1 MAGPTRTRVTNT
13 VISEDAVNSINIDD
27 NSIWRADINT
37 TDSGKSL
44 ITKVI
49 AGLNVNLS
57 STGADPGTGDVTI
70 NVTAIPIAVDYQKNS
85 SLISQRT
92 KLNFIDSD
100 LIKFNLSDD
109 AAHSRVNLSANLVD
123 SPTIPGILTVNS
135 LMPAANGVTNIGSS
149 TARFGTIFVNEAK
162 LSTNT
167 LYIGDTAI
175 LGTSAQTVNVHADTN
190 QALHICTY
198 GSGATFIGSEKS
210 MTVGTTATDADVF
223 ISATGAN
230 SNIRLNAAH
239 EVQVTATS
247 TIFNGAVTVA
257 SQSIIGNLTVGGNLL
272 VNGTQTVVDS
282 TVVNIKDNIVVY
294 NYGEIGNGVTAGKAG
309 IQIDRGQDLPAY
321 QLIFDETDDMF
332 KVGAL
337 GTTLETIASRQWVSA
352 SYSLTTHN
360 HALDNLSNVS
370 ISNKLSGDLLKWN
383 GSNWISYTPTY
394 ISGNQTISIS
404 GDVVSTTGTTS
415 LALTLKTVNAAIGTF
430 GNSSN
435 IPVITTN
442 AKGLVTAVT
451 TVAITKADVGLGN
464 VDNTADSTKPISIAQ
479 QAALDLKANQATT
492 YTKTEVDDAIAAA
505 IAAFADTLYV

>member
-109 AAHSRVNLSANLVD
+109 VDNLRVNLSANLATNPVING
-123 SPTIPGILTVNS
+123 TLTVNS
-135 LMPAANGVTNIGSS
+135 LMPAINGVTDIGSVTS
-149 TARFGTIFVNEAK
+149 RFGTIFVNEAR

-167 LYIGDTAI
+167 LYIGDTPI
-175 LGTSAQTVNVHADTN
+175 LGTNAQTINVHADIN

-198 GSGATFIGSEKS
+198 GTGTTFIGSEKS
-210 MTVGTTATDADVF
+210 MTVGTSTMDADVF
-223 ISATGAN
+223 ISATGTN

-239 EVQVTATS
+239 EVQVSASS
-247 TIFNGAVTVA
+247 TIFNGAVTVN
-257 SQSIIGNLTVGGNLL
+257 SQSIIGNLTIGGNLF
-272 VNGTQTVVDS
+272 VNGTQTSVNS
-282 TVVNIKDNIVVY
+282 NVVNIKDNIVIY
-294 NYGEIGNGVTAGKAG
+294 NYGEVGNGVTAGKSG

-337 GTTLETIASRQWVSA
+337 GSTLETIASHQWVNT
-352 SYSLTTHN
+352 SYSLKTHN
-360 HALDNLSNVS
+360 HNLDLLSNVS
-370 ISNKLSGDLLKWN
+370 ISNKLSGDLIKWN
-383 GSNWISYTPTY
+383 GSQWINFTPTY

-404 GDVVSTTGTTS
+404 GDVVSTTGTTD
-415 LALTLKTVNAAIGTF
+415 LDLTLKNINANVGIF
-430 GNSSN
+430 GSSSS

-442 AKGLVTAVT
+442 AKGLITAIT
-451 TVAITKADVGLGN
+451 AVAITKADIGLGN
-464 VDNTADSTKPISIAQ
+464 VDNISDINKPISTATQ
-479 QAALDLKANQATT
+479 TALDLKANQITT
-492 YTKTEVDDAIAAA
+492 YTKTEVDAAIAAA